1 LTEFLLD
8 NGLNAALD
16 ILANHRVFQ
25 LDQKRWDAFMAAL
38 SAPPK
43 NNAKLRKLLARKP
56 LGKNNRPQRHGWSRA
71 AQTRRPCSVMQR
83 GGC

>member
-56 LGKNNRPQRHGWSRA
+56 AWEK
-71 AQTRRPCSVMQR
+71 
-83 GGC
+83 